1 MTRVAAV
8 IEDEEVLRDSVAEM
22 LEALGY
28 HAETFADAGQ
38 FLRSVD
44 RGSSYDLCVVD
55 INLPGMRG
63 DDMLLQIGRM
73 KKLQN
78 SVVLFLS
85 GLEEQEVRSA
95 RQKVCGYFPA
105 VEYTCKPVR
114 AETLLERIGLLAAA
128 G

>member
-8 IEDEEVLRDSVAEM
+8 IEDEEVLRDTVAEM
-22 LEALGY
+22 LVALGY
-28 HAETFADAGQ
+28 QAETFADAGQ

-73 KKLQN
+73 NKLQN